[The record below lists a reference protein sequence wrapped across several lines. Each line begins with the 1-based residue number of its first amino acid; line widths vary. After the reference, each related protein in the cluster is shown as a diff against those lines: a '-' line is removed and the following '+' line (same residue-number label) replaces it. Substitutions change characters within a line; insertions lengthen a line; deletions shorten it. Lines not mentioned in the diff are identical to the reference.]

1 MKKIFTFF
9 MALMACTIMSVAQI
23 VTTSP
28 EILQES
34 SKNVVLTYHADQ
46 GSKGLAGLSSS
57 TPMYAHIGVMT
68 NLSPSTWT
76 HVVADWGVNLDKA
89 KMQYVGPDTWSL
101 NIGDI
106 RTYFGITNPNEHVQ
120 KIAIVFRDATGSKE
134 GKTASGGD
142 IFVDVQEDGFA
153 LQFSANVDNI
163 VTKPT
168 NVTFT
173 AVTSESSTIT
183 ITVNGTQIAQQSGVT
198 KLTGNYNISATGSYQ
213 VVATANNGKET
224 ISQTINMAY
233 PKPSSPGTYPGGV
246 PKMGTTLNADG
257 SVTFCLA
264 APGKEGVIIVPSWDD
279 YQVLDK
285 NSMLYQDYGGYRYF
299 FITING
305 LEKGKNYPY
314 YYVVDG
320 SSKVA
325 DPYARMM
332 LDPWNDKWMQDLAWE
347 GMPQYPYERFDD
359 VMLAVYNS
367 NFFENNFKFSNF
379 TIPDHNNLIIYE
391 LLLRDFTGTE
401 GQANGDGTLRK
412 AGQKLDYLASLGVNA
427 IELMPVM
434 EFGGNNSWG
443 YNTNGYFAL
452 DKCYGSPDDLKNF
465 VQGCH
470 DRGMAV
476 ILDIVFNQ
484 ADGLHPWY
492 QMYPASNNPFFNQ
505 TAPHDYSVFND
516 WKQEYPLVLQ
526 HEKDVLQFWMKEYNV
541 DGYRFDLVKGLGTSY
556 PNGTESYNK
565 TRVERMKALQDAIKA
580 VKPNGIH
587 INENLA
593 GSQEENEMAAYGQL
607 NWANK
612 NYSACQYAMGYGS
625 GSNMTV
631 FYAPNDSRTW
641 GSTVSYGESHDEE
654 RMGYKQKQFGASG
667 VKGNHVN
674 SMKRL
679 GQTAVQMLM
688 IPGPKMIWQFGE
700 LGADQT
706 TKKSDGG
713 NDTDP
718 KTVIWSYLDDA
729 DRKALHDTYAAMAHF
744 RTHNPD
750 LFDNKATVTFT
761 GFGDNVTSNRIIRV
775 TSGDG
780 QKEVMAFINTRIGGA
795 NNTASATSTKL
806 NASNSQL
813 ITAHKDFNGT
823 LNGAGTT
830 VSVSLPPHGYAVYA
844 TTNTAGVSD
853 IVADDSTSNVNV
865 EGGYGEIIVNGD
877 YSEINVFDLS
887 GRIQPSTGLT
897 PGLYIVKV
905 DNATYKVTVK

>member
-1 MKKIFTFF
+1 MKKIYTLL
-9 MALMACTIMSVAQI
+9 MALISCTFAMSAQI

-46 GSKGLAGLSSS
+46 GSKGLMGQSAS
-57 TPMYAHIGVMT
+57 TAMYAHIGVLT
-68 NLSPSTWT
+68 DKSPSTWT

-89 KMQYVGPDTWSL
+89 KMTYVSPDTWSL

-106 RTYFGITNPNEHVQ
+106 RTYFGITDPNEHVQ
-120 KIAIVFRDATGSKE
+120 KIALVFRNADGSKE

-142 IFVDVQEDGFA
+142 IFVDVHEDGFS
-153 LQFSANVDNI
+153 LQLSADAPNI
-163 VTKPT
+163 VTKAT

-173 AVTSESSTIT
+173 AVASEPSTIT
-183 ITVNGTQIAQQSGVT
+183 ISVNGTQIGSQSNVE
-198 KLTGNYNISATGSYQ
+198 KLTATYNITNTGGYE

-224 ISQTINMAY
+224 ISQTLNMAY

-257 SVTFCLA
+257 SVTFCIA

-299 FITING
+299 FITVNG
-305 LEKGKNYPY
+305 LEKGKDYPY

-332 LDPWNDKWMQDLAWE
+332 LDPWNDKWMQEMAWV

-359 VMLAVYNS
+359 IMLAVYNS
-367 NFFENNFKFSNF
+367 NLYESNFKFSPF

-401 GQANGDGTLRK
+401 GAADGNGNIKK
-412 AGQKLDYLASLGVNA
+412 AHAKLEYLKSLGVNA

-452 DKCYGSPDDLKNF
+452 DKAYGSPTDLKNF
-465 VQGCH
+465 VEACH
-470 DRGMAV
+470 QMGMAV
-476 ILDIVFNQ
+476 ILDVVFNQ

-492 QMYPASNNPFFNQ
+492 QMYPAANNPFFNQ

-541 DGYRFDLVKGLGTSY
+541 DGYRFDLVKGLGTAY
-556 PNGTESYNK
+556 PNGTEAYNK
-565 TRVERMKALQDAIKA
+565 TRVERMKELQDAIRA
-580 VKPNGIH
+580 AKPNGIH

-593 GSQEENEMAAYGQL
+593 AAQEENEMAATGQL

-612 NYSACQYAMGYGS
+612 NYNACQYAMGYGS

-631 FYAPNDSRTW
+631 FYSPNDSRTW
-641 GSTVSYGESHDEE
+641 GSTVAYGESHDEE
-654 RMGYKQKQFGASG
+654 RMAYKQLQFGASG

-700 LGADQT
+700 FGADQT

-713 NDTDP
+713 NNTDP
-718 KTVIWSYLDDA
+718 KKVVWSYLDDP
-729 DRKALHDTYAAMAHF
+729 DRKALHDTYQAMCYF

-795 NNTASATSTKL
+795 NNTASGPSTKL
-806 NASNSQL
+806 NAGNATL
-813 ITAHKDFNGT
+813 VTAHKDFSGT
-823 LNGAGTT
+823 LNGTGTT

-844 TTNTAGVSD
+844 TNNVAGVD
-853 IVADDSTSNVNV
+853 GIVADDTTANVMVN
-865 EGGYGEIIVNGD
+865 GGVGEIHVIGD
-877 YSEINVFDLS
+877 YTDVAVFDLA
-887 GRIQPSTGLT
+887 GRSQGLTGLT
-897 PGLYIVKV
+897 PGLYLVKV
-905 DNATYKVTVK
+905 DGQSFKVTVR